1 MSRWLVTGAGGMLGS
16 DLAGALERAGESVSG
31 LSRADLD
38 ITDEA
43 AVLAAVRG
51 CAPDVVVNC
60 AAWTAVDEA
69 ESREDE
75 ALAVNG
81 RGAGHVAAACA
92 ASGARLVHLSTDYVF
107 GGDATRPYTERDA
120 PGPRTAYGRTKL
132 AGEKAVLGALP
143 GTGYVVR
150 TAWLYGAHGRNFARA
165 MIRLERERATV
176 TVVDDQRGQPTWTA
190 DVARR
195 IIALARSGAA
205 GGIYHVAS
213 SGEATW
219 FEFARE
225 IFRLLGADPA
235 RVRPVRS
242 SEYPRPAPRPSY
254 SVLGHEALPA
264 LGIEP
269 IGHWQTALQRAFPA
283 LRAGTGSV
291 APQPGSMFHAGA
303 VIRE

>member
-190 DVARR
+190 DVAGR

-254 SVLGHEALPA
+254 SVLGHEALP
-264 LGIEP
+264 
-269 IGHWQTALQRAFPA
+269 
-283 LRAGTGSV
+283 
-291 APQPGSMFHAGA
+291 
-303 VIRE
+303 